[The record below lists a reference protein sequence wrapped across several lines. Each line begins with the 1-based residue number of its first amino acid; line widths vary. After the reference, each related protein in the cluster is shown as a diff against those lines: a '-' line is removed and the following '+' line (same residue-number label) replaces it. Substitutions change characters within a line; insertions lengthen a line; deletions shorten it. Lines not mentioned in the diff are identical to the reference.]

1 MKRLKPKAIAVVGTK
16 KSGKTTTTESLIKEL
31 TRRGYRV
38 AAIKHVSEPDF
49 TIDTPEKDT
58 WRFAQ
63 AGARTI
69 VSAAAKEIA
78 TIEKTPLETVPLE
91 AILEKC
97 RGNDVALIEGLRK
110 AVAKKKGIHKIVVAK
125 SMDEAVNALEKYKP
139 IIAFSGPY
147 STENLNFKIPYADA
161 QTNPEKLVDIVEE
174 RLFKRRR

>member
-78 TIEKTPLETVPLE
+78 TIEKTRLETIPLK

-97 RGNDVALIEGLRK
+97 KGNDVILIEGLK
-110 AVAKKKGIHKIVVAK
+110 KDVAKKRDIAKIAVTK
-125 SMDEAVNALEKYKP
+125 SMDEAVSALEKYKP

-147 STENLNFKIPYADA
+147 STENLNSQIPYADG
-161 QTNPEKLVDIVEE
+161 QTNPKKLANFVEEKLF
-174 RLFKRRR
+174 RKRR